1 MNTAPIEAIT
11 QLACDAVQLRLA
23 VIADE
28 FGAEYTSGDARS
40 VAERVATAQ

>member
-1 MNTAPIEAIT
+1 MNTAPIEAI
-11 QLACDAVQLRLA
+11 AQLRLA

-40 VAERVATAQ
+40 VAERVATAW